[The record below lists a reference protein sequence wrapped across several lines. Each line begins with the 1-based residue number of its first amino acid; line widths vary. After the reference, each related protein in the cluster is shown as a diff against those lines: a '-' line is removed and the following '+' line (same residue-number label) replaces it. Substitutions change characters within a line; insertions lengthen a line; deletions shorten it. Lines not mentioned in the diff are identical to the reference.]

1 MSGLC
6 NNERANFTNLHSL
19 IFTRLKITVRAEG
32 SLLSIVVSLSCT
44 LYLCGSL
51 IVSWTSAGSSY

>member
-51 IVSWTSAGSSY
+51 ILL